1 MDFDVQWLLLGL
13 PLAFALGWLASRLD
27 GRQLQREQSASPRAY
42 YKGLNL
48 LLNEQHD
55 KAIDA
60 FIEAVQHDPDTL
72 DLHFALGNLFRRRGE
87 YERAVRVHQH
97 LLQRADLPKA
107 ERDRAQYALAQDYLK
122 AGLFDRA
129 EQAFGALN
137 RTAFDTEARL
147 ALLTLHERSRD
158 WPAAIAVAQQLET
171 VGAASFASRISH
183 HWCEL
188 TVEADARQATAQAD
202 EALAHARDAAPQ
214 AARPLVLAGQRAFAR
229 GDFAQALADWG
240 KLLNTEPRAFSLV
253 ARDYAKCA
261 LAKGDPGAALE
272 QLRTLYAR
280 APSVDLLA
288 AMATLDPDAAH
299 QSERLIAH
307 MREHPTLSA
316 AQQLL
321 SLSESAPLEGTAR
334 TALSDAMARA
344 ARPLQRYR
352 CAACAFEAQHYFWQC
367 PGCLSWD
374 TYPPQRLEDQ

>member
-13 PLAFALGWLASRLD
+13 PFAFAIGWLASRID
-27 GRQLQREQSASPRAY
+27 ARQWQREQRDSPRAY

-60 FIEAVQHDPDTL
+60 FIEAVQQDPDTM
-72 DLHFALGNLFRRRGE
+72 DLHFALGSLFRRRGE

-97 LLQRADLPKA
+97 LLQRADLPQA
-107 ERDRAQYALAQDYLK
+107 ERDRAQHALAQDYLK

-129 EQAFGALN
+129 EHAFGMLHK
-137 RTAFDTEARL
+137 TAFDTEARL

-158 WPAAIAVAQQLET
+158 WQAAIVVAQQLED

-183 HWCEL
+183 YWCEL
-188 TVEADARQATAQAD
+188 AVHADARQATADAD
-202 EALAHARDAAPQ
+202 AAIKHAREAAPQ
-214 AARPLVLAGQRAFAR
+214 APRPLVLAGQRAFAR
-229 GDFAQALADWG
+229 GDHAQALVDWG
-240 KLLNTEPRAFSLV
+240 TLLNADPRAFNLV
-253 ARDYAKCA
+253 ARNYAASA
-261 LAKGDPGAALE
+261 LAKGDRSAALD
-272 QLRTLYAR
+272 QLRALYAR
-280 APSVDLLA
+280 APSVDLLV
-288 AMATLDPDAAH
+288 AMATLDADPMH
-299 QSERLIAH
+299 QSQRLIAH
-307 MREHPTLSA
+307 MLEHPTLTA

-321 SLSESAPLEGTAR
+321 ALHDAQPLQGP
-334 TALSDAMARA
+334 ALASVRDALARA
-344 ARPLQRYR
+344 AKPLQRYR